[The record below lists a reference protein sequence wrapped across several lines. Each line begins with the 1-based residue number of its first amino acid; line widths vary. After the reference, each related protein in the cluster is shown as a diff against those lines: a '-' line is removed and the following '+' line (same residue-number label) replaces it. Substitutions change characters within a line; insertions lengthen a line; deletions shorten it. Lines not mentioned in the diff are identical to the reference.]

1 MNHGTSTL
9 AEVENVVRHYAG
21 PRESLFGQRR
31 FVHAV
36 DGIDLVIHQGEA
48 VGLVG
53 ESGCGKSTVGRLIQ
67 GIESPT
73 SGRVRVD
80 GIDVSD
86 LDAAG
91 RRNLGRHVQTIYQN
105 PVGSLDPRVRIGRQI
120 REPLDIHKVGTPAER
135 RDRVIDLLDNV
146 GLSAR
151 YADRF
156 PHEVSGGEAQRIV
169 IARALTLKP
178 KLIICDEPVS
188 SLDVAIQRQVVRLLT
203 DIKDRFNVSYLFIS
217 HDLNVVREIC
227 ERVAIMYLGQIV
239 EEGKTES
246 IFRRPAHPY
255 TQALLS
261 AVPRPDPRARAAAF
275 LLTGDVPSPSD
286 VPPGCRLNTRC
297 PYAAEICRN
306 SVPALVPMGL
316 SQRAACHF
324 VAGPGSPQPRDE
336 KDP

>member
-53 ESGCGKSTVGRLIQ
+53 ESGCGKSTVGRLLQ

-203 DIKDRFNVSYLFIS
+203 DIKDRFNVAYLFIS
-217 HDLNVVREIC
+217 HDLRTRRDHVPWADRRRRGNREHLPPAGASLHPGTPVC
-227 ERVAIMYLGQIV
+227 
-239 EEGKTES
+239 
-246 IFRRPAHPY
+246 RPAAGPP
-255 TQALLS
+255 S
-261 AVPRPDPRARAAAF
+261 ARGGVPVDRGRSEPE
-275 LLTGDVPSPSD
+275 
-286 VPPGCRLNTRC
+286 RC
-297 PYAAEICRN
+297 PARVSSEHTLSLCRR
-306 SVPALVPMGL
+306 GL
-316 SQRAACHF
+316 PQLRSC
-324 VAGPGSPQPRDE
+324 PGSDGALPAGCLPLRRVTGE
-336 KDP
+336 SATMG